1 MNRSAF
7 SLLEIIIAT
16 AVLAASAMVL
26 SSLIGLG
33 SKFGNRAEERTLAMS
48 QAESLLDEYLA
59 GLGRSDNRLEE
70 TTGELPG
77 PPARG
82 YRISAAPVDLG
93 NGNSS
98 QASSMQ
104 SRTGANTTRSG
115 LLRVTVVLFETIGQ
129 NSTGE
134 GKALIELSRL
144 VRQPQAASDPMSGDP
159 MSGDSMANGIQ
170 TGAAQEFD
178 ASLGGQFP

>member
-1 MNRSAF
+1 VKRSAF

-77 PPARG
+77 PPVRG

-93 NGNSS
+93 NGNSN
-98 QASSMQ
+98 QASSTQ
-104 SRTGANTTRSG
+104 SSASANSTRSG
-115 LLRVTVVLFETIGQ
+115 LLRVTVVLFETAGNNSTGQ
-129 NSTGE
+129 NSTGQ

-144 VRQPQAASDPMSGDP
+144 VRQPQPATDPMSTDP
-159 MSGDSMANGIQ
+159 MASGIQ